1 MSFLKRK
8 EINLSKKS
16 ANERID
22 GFNAI
27 RDDISE
33 DQEAVLTI
41 DDRGTIYDCNYPGV
55 KLLDCL
61 PGELIGKPVGSVLP
75 ELTDIKLFQ
84 ETLSTPKLLFLSR
97 IGHHFEVVCISGARF
112 TGNLFFSD
120 MKNSLGQHRLRV
132 VICPVKQANA

>member
-33 DQEAVLTI
+33 DQKVVLAI
-41 DDRGTIYDCNYPGV
+41 DDSGTIYDC
-55 KLLDCL
+55 K
-61 PGELIGKPVGSVLP
+61 
-75 ELTDIKLFQ
+75 
-84 ETLSTPKLLFLSR
+84 
-97 IGHHFEVVCISGARF
+97 H
-112 TGNLFFSD
+112 TG
-120 MKNSLGQHRLRV
+120 
-132 VICPVKQANA
+132 